1 MVVQIDT
8 NEMQVCIFGPGEM
21 DVGRQSIF
29 FSDRELQTDMT
40 NIEILEDYVHT
51 L

>member
-1 MVVQIDT
+1 MEVQIDT
-8 NEMQVCIFGPGEM
+8 KLVAGLYLRTWGNGY
-21 DVGRQSIF
+21 RSSNYF